1 MKTRWPVLIILMF
14 LLTGCA
20 ASGARQ
26 QTAGPASGP
35 EVKPLAF
42 DSRPFGDPQDVIA
55 IEDIYRLSDEQQA
68 DFLNY
73 FHDPALQDMPEHERV
88 WKYLQDITTDFNYQG
103 ETFTAEEALR
113 KSSGNCL
120 SLAVLTTALA
130 ELAGID
136 TGYQLVDSTPV
147 FESRGN
153 IVYRAEH
160 VRTMLYRPLG
170 AADAG
175 TFLLR
180 RGGLLVDYFPRA
192 GSRFVSNLKE
202 SQYHAMF
209 YNNLAGEAIAGENY
223 DRAFWLLLKALEL
236 APDNASSINAM
247 AILYRRTGNLEK
259 AEEIYQYGISNLE
272 DRVSLLRNYRVLLE
286 QQDREDE
293 VKKINRALAQLD
305 DPSPFDWIHAGHTA
319 FSEGQFSEAVM
330 LYKKAA
336 RIAPYLHESYAGMA
350 KAYYMIG
357 DRQRATREFEIALQH
372 SKRLATRSMYEA
384 KLLTL
389 NSKQ

>member
-1 MKTRWPVLIILMF
+1 MKTRWPVLILLM
-14 LLTGCA
+14 LLLAGCA
-20 ASGARQ
+20 GSGIKPQPAE
-26 QTAGPASGP
+26 PASVP
-35 EVKPLAF
+35 EVTPLTF

-55 IEDIYRLSDEQQA
+55 TDDIYRLSGEQQA

-73 FHDPALQDMPEHERV
+73 FHDPVRQAMPEHERV
-88 WKYLQDITTDFNYQG
+88 WNYLQDITMAFNYQG

-113 KSSGNCL
+113 RSSGNCL

-147 FESRGN
+147 FESHGN

-160 VRTMLYRPLG
+160 VRTMLYRPLES
-170 AADAG
+170 ADTG
-175 TFLLR
+175 TFFLR
-180 RGGLLVDYFPRA
+180 RGGLLVDYFPRT

-209 YNNLAGEAIAGENY
+209 YNNLAGEAIAREDY
-223 DRAFWLLLKALEL
+223 PRAYWVLRKALEL
-236 APDNASSINAM
+236 APDNTGSINAM
-247 AILYRRTGNLEK
+247 AILYRRTGDLEK
-259 AEEIYQYGISNLE
+259 AEEIYQYGIRHLQ
-272 DRVSLLRNYRVLLE
+272 DKVSLLRNYRVLLE
-286 QQDREDE
+286 QQGREDE

-319 FSEGQFSEAVM
+319 FSEGEFSEAVM
-330 LYKKAA
+330 FYKKAA

-357 DRQRATREFEIALQH
+357 DRQAAMREFEIALQN
-372 SKRLATRSMYEA
+372 SKRLSTRSMYEA

-389 NSKQ
+389 NGNR